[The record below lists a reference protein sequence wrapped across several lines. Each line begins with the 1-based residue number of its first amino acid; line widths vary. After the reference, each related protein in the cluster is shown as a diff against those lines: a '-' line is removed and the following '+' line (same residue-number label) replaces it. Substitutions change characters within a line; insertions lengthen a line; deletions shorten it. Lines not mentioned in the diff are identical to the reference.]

1 MQDRYLGKMNRVA
14 DDITVAPE
22 YLEESNGQA
31 WARGGAGDR
40 LLMYAQLKEWA
51 EKNLISRNGI
61 QMALLCQSF
70 TASVKG

>member
-1 MQDRYLGKMNRVA
+1 MNRVA

-40 LLMYAQLKEWA
+40 LLMYAQLKEIGQR
-51 EKNLISRNGI
+51 KTLISRNGI
-61 QMALLCQSF
+61 QKVNCRSSSAI
-70 TASVKG
+70 VKG

>member
-31 WARGGAGDR
+31 WRGGAGDR

-51 EKNLISRNGI
+51 EKTLISRNGI
-61 QMALLCQSF
+61 QKVNCRSSSAI
-70 TASVKG
+70 VKG